1 MRSLGLL
8 GLKVVANER
17 AHALRVNRKI
27 NAWYAVILPFSNTFF
42 LKIPFLLR
50 GEVTLF
56 SSSLLFA
63 ESDAS
68 LPLEAARLLF
78 FPNDLCL
85 LIIMLEHEVLGENC
99 AIFVRAIGI

>member
-1 MRSLGLL
+1 M
-8 GLKVVANER
+8 
-17 AHALRVNRKI
+17 
-27 NAWYAVILPFSNTFF
+27 
-42 LKIPFLLR
+42 
-50 GEVTLF
+50 F

-68 LPLEAARLLF
+68 LPLEAARLLC
-78 FPNDLCL
+78 FPNDLC

>member
-1 MRSLGLL
+1 M
-8 GLKVVANER
+8 
-17 AHALRVNRKI
+17 
-27 NAWYAVILPFSNTFF
+27 
-42 LKIPFLLR
+42 
-50 GEVTLF
+50 F

-68 LPLEAARLLF
+68 LPPEAARFLS

-85 LIIMLEHEVLGENC
+85 LIIMLEHEVLDENC

>member
-1 MRSLGLL
+1 M
-8 GLKVVANER
+8 
-17 AHALRVNRKI
+17 
-27 NAWYAVILPFSNTFF
+27 
-42 LKIPFLLR
+42 
-50 GEVTLF
+50 LF

-68 LPLEAARLLF
+68 LPLEAARLLC